1 MPDDQTNRTR
11 AEALT
16 WAWFVS
22 LALIWGSSFLFIKIG
37 LDEGLPPLTLVT
49 YRLGIATL
57 FLAVLVALTGGRV
70 PRSADALRRLAVLAV
85 LNVAI
90 PFVLITWGAQFIP
103 SAVTSI
109 FNATVP
115 LFTIVI
121 AALVLHDEPITL
133 NRLAGLAIGFA
144 GAVLLASPNLGVA
157 GAADG
162 SDPGTALLGELAV
175 AGGALS
181 YALGVVYARHRITGR
196 PLVDDPQTGPR
207 APTPVEIALPQV
219 AMAGALILALTL
231 VVERPP
237 NGLIQV
243 PASPA
248 AWLAVAWL
256 GVLGSGVAYLLYF
269 RLIRSWGATRTA
281 LVTYALPVVGIAL
294 GVIVLS
300 EELHPAEIAGA
311 VLIIGGLLL
320 ANAAVGQRR
329 LFGRGQAT
337 LRAPAEPER

>member
-1 MPDDQTNRTR
+1 LPENQPDHAR

-37 LDEGLPPLTLVT
+37 LDEGLPPLTLVA

-57 FLAVLVALTGGRV
+57 FLAVLVRLTGGRV
-70 PRSADALRRLAVLAV
+70 PRSADALRRIATLAL

-121 AALVLHDEPITL
+121 AAFVLHDEPITL
-133 NRLAGLAIGFA
+133 NRLAGLAIGFV
-144 GAVLLASPNLGVA
+144 GAVLLASPNLGA
-157 GAADG
+157 GGSEDDG
-162 SDPGTALLGELAV
+162 SALVGELAV

-181 YALGVVYARHRITGR
+181 YAVASVYARHRITGR

-207 APTPVEIALPQV
+207 APTPIEIALPQV
-219 AMAGALILALTL
+219 AIAGAVILALTMAM
-231 VVERPP
+231 ERPAE
-237 NGLIQV
+237 GLIRV
-243 PASPA
+243 PGSPA

-269 RLIRSWGATRTA
+269 GLIRSWGATRTT

-300 EELHPAEIAGA
+300 EELHPAEIVGA
-311 VLIIGGLLL
+311 VLIIGGLVL

-329 LFGRGQAT
+329 LFGRAERP
-337 LRAPAEPER
+337 RAAEAE